1 MTLNEAQIIGVLA
14 EIFGTN
20 HRGVQVGI
28 GDDAAVVATGKHT
41 VITTD
46 MAVEGTHFN
55 CQWSGAFEIGRKI
68 SAANLADIYAMGA
81 TPTYLVVAV
90 TLTGEESMEWI
101 SELAQGIKHE
111 ASSCGAVVV
120 GGDLA
125 CGPIKVISMS
135 ALGEVE
141 SAVTRSGAQV
151 GDSIYLSSLPGWSAA
166 GLASVEKIELSDLE
180 SYAVDEFC
188 APTLDYSMAV
198 AFANKGAHAMCDI
211 SDALVIQAEQLAQ
224 ASSVQLVFD
233 SQSFTASEEFAQLSE
248 LAVATGDDVWQWI
261 FAGGED
267 HVFLATGRDLPGLCV
282 GVVKEGSG
290 VNGLE
295 MKKAPD
301 TWRHFS

>member
-1 MTLNEAQIIGVLA
+1 MTLNEAQIIGALA

-28 GDDAAVVATGKHT
+28 GDDAAVVATGEHT

-46 MAVEGTHFN
+46 MAVEGTHFD
-55 CQWSGAFEIGRKI
+55 CQWSGAFQIGRKI
-68 SAANLADIYAMGA
+68 TAANLADIYAMGA
-81 TPTYLVVAV
+81 TPTYLVVAL
-90 TLTGEESMEWI
+90 TLSGEESMEWI

-125 CGPIKVISMS
+125 RGAIKVISMS

-141 SAVTRSGAQV
+141 KVVTRSGAQV
-151 GDSIYLSSLPGWSAA
+151 GDLIYLSSLPGWSAA
-166 GLASVEKIELSDLE
+166 GLSFIEKSELSDLE
-180 SYAVDEFC
+180 NYAVEEFC
-188 APTLDYSMAV
+188 SPTLDYSFAV

-211 SDALVIQAEQLAQ
+211 SDALVTQAAQLAY
-224 ASSVQLVFD
+224 ASDVQLVFD
-233 SQSFTASEEFAQLSE
+233 PEAFKASEEFSQLSE
-248 LAVATGDDVWQWI
+248 LAEVSGRDVWQWI

-267 HVFLATGRDLPGLCV
+267 HVFLATGKDLPGLCV

-290 VNGLE
+290 VLGLE
-295 MKKAPD
+295 MKKAPE

>member
-1 MTLNEAQIIGVLA
+1 MTLNEAQIIGALT

-28 GDDAAVVATGKHT
+28 GDDAAVVATGEHT

-46 MAVEGTHFN
+46 MAVEGTHFD
-55 CQWSGAFEIGRKI
+55 CRWSGAFQIGRKI
-68 SAANLADIYAMGA
+68 TAANLADIYAMGA
-81 TPTYLVVAV
+81 TPTYLVVAL
-90 TLTGEESMEWI
+90 TLSGEESMEWI

-125 CGPIKVISMS
+125 RGAIKVISMS

-141 SAVTRSGAQV
+141 KVVTRSGAQV
-151 GDSIYLSSLPGWSAA
+151 GDLIYLSSLPGWSAA
-166 GLASVEKIELSDLE
+166 GLSFIEKSELSDLE
-180 SYAVDEFC
+180 NYAVEEFC
-188 APTLDYSMAV
+188 SPTLDYSLAV

-211 SDALVIQAEQLAQ
+211 SDALVTQAAQLAYT
-224 ASSVQLVFD
+224 SDVQLVFD
-233 SQSFTASEEFAQLSE
+233 PEAFKASEEFSQLSE
-248 LAVATGDDVWQWI
+248 LAEVSGRDVWQWI

-267 HVFLATGRDLPGLCV
+267 HVFLATGKDLPGLCV
-282 GVVKEGSG
+282 GVVKEGIG
-290 VNGLE
+290 VLGLE
-295 MKKAPD
+295 MKKAPE